1 MNSEREIIIWWLNK
15 SGFFTINSIK
25 VARNREIDFIAIKIT
40 EGNVE
45 KILHVESACSVS
57 SMDSLK
63 AAKYAERFN
72 DKLVV
77 KKVREMITTHVGKE
91 MPYEKLLVIGVTT
104 KLSEF
109 KKLQETE
116 GLAVKEF
123 RDIIFD
129 VFETLDRQNYFNNTI
144 RTLQLVK
151 FILLAGPKRLA
162 QLLHM
167 QDKHKAMK
175 KTSMKQFIMDILDNE
190 DTVKALRH
198 EGAEDLIT
206 QILKNSSL
214 NKPEKLAK
222 VLGEEIISPRARKLF
237 VETLLA
243 QEPMKK
249 HKPVPKLK
257 PRLEKSLKSFF
268 G

>member
-1 MNSEREIIIWWLNK
+1 MNSEREIITWWLNK
-15 SGFFTINSIK
+15 SGFFTLNSIK

-40 EGNVE
+40 DGNVE
-45 KILHVESACSVS
+45 KVLHVESACSVS

-77 KKVREMITTHVGKE
+77 KKVREMIKTHVGRE

-104 KLSEF
+104 KLAEF
-109 KKLQETE
+109 RKLQETE

-123 RDIIFD
+123 KDIIFE

-151 FILLAGPKRLA
+151 FILLAGSKRLA
-162 QLLHM
+162 QLLHK
-167 QDKHKAMK
+167 QDKHRTMK
-175 KTSMKQFIMDILDNE
+175 KTSRNQFVMDMLGNE
-190 DTVKALRH
+190 ETIKVLRD
-198 EGAEDLIT
+198 EGAEELIT

-222 VLGEEIISPRARKLF
+222 VLGEEIISPRARKRF
-237 VETLLA
+237 VKTLLA
-243 QEPMKK
+243 QEPMKR
-249 HKPVPKLK
+249 HKPVPKTK

-268 G
+268 R